1 MNEQSAP
8 REVTFQDFVFMM
20 STSALVG
27 LGHVPNPVTNK
38 YETDLESVRH
48 TISLLTMI
56 QQKTKGNLTSDE
68 DDMLER
74 VLHELRMGFLAKA
87 KESPTSP
94 PSEEK
99 KKKEDK
105 PGRIIL
111 P

>member
-1 MNEQSAP
+1 MNEQSEP

-38 YETDLESVRH
+38 YETDLESVRQ

-74 VLHELRMGFLAKA
+74 LLHELRMGYITKA
-87 KESPTSP
+87 KEGPTESPAEE
-94 PSEEK
+94 EEK
-99 KKKEDK
+99 EER